1 MGTPLNVLPS
11 TWTGQTSWQTAPDNA
26 DYHDTMPPA
35 DEASSPLQDGTINV
49 DLTDANRPVQYI
61 STDIGRQALQEFFES
76 AHELQD
82 DVAAYMRVSF
92 VYTYMYM
99 DVSCEY

>member
-11 TWTGQTSWQTAPDNA
+11 TWTGQTSRQTAPDNA

-61 STDIGRQALQEFFES
+61 SADIGRQALQEFFES
-76 AHELQD
+76 APGLHKYA
-82 DVAAYMRVSF
+82 AAYMRVSF
-92 VYTYMYM
+92 VYVYVYG
-99 DVSCEY
+99 